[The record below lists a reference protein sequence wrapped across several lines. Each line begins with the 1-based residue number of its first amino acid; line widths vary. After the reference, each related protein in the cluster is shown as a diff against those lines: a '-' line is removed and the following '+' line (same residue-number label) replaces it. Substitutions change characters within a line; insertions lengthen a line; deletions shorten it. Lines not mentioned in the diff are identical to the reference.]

1 MTTFFAPAAQ
11 GLEELLAGELR
22 DLGLD
27 GVRVERGGCAFDGE
41 LRDAYRACLWSR
53 LAARIL
59 LPLARFTA
67 DDDDAL
73 YAGAQSVEWA
83 QHLTTDL
90 SLAVAFSGIR
100 PRLTHSRFAEQRIKD
115 AIVDQM
121 RQASGDR
128 PSVDLRQPDIRIQ
141 AHQTDR
147 EVTLSLDLS
156 GDPLHRRGYREA
168 GNIAPLKEHL
178 AAAML
183 LRADWPALAREG
195 RPLLDPMCGSGT
207 LLIEGAMMASD
218 TAPGLLRTHFGF
230 LSWPGH
236 DAEAWKALIDEAIER
251 QEAGLTRLPPIIGSD
266 EDDRVIRT
274 ASANARR
281 AGFADRIELSCADF
295 DAITA
300 PGPRGLLITN
310 PPYGERLGQSHQI
323 MPLYL
328 RLAEALRNQFPG
340 WRAVIL
346 NGAGIAMGLKPDKS
360 WVMRNGP
367 IECALDRFEIGED
380 AARSAPQATD
390 LANRLSK
397 NRKQLGKWLRK
408 AAISCYRI
416 YDADLPEYALAIDV
430 YEAVGGPWLHV
441 QEYQAP
447 ASIDARK
454 AQARL
459 RAALSVIPEAL
470 EVPSERMVFKVRK
483 RQRGDHQYEK
493 QHALRAPRKPHP
505 GSASGQALIVQ
516 EGRCRLRVNLTD
528 YLDTGLFLDHRPV
541 RLWLADHAKGLRF
554 LNVFCYTG
562 AATLHAAVGGARSTT
577 SVDLSNT
584 YLDWL
589 ADNLELND
597 CATSD
602 HRLIQADALA
612 WLEACSET
620 FDLIFLDPPSFSN
633 SKRMDSTLDVQR
645 DHAGMIR
652 QAMRCLSEGGTL
664 IFSTNLRRFKLDAD
678 LAEDFEIEDRTAW
691 SIPRDFQ
698 RNARIHQCFFIRPR

>member
-1 MTTFFAPAAQ
+1 MITFFAPAAQ
-11 GLEELLAGELR
+11 GLEELLAAELK
-22 DLGLD
+22 DLGLES
-27 GVRVERGGCAFDGE
+27 VRVERGGCAFSSDLMG
-41 LRDAYRACLWSR
+41 AYRACLWSR

-59 LPLARFTA
+59 LPLARFDA

-73 YAGAQSVEWA
+73 YAGTQSIDWSE
-83 QHLTTDL
+83 HLSAEH
-90 SLAVAFSGIR
+90 SLAVSFSGIR

-121 RQASGDR
+121 RDEQGLR
-128 PSVDLRQPDIRIQ
+128 PSVDLRNPDIRIQ

-147 EVTLSLDLS
+147 QVTLSLDLS

-195 RPLLDPMCGSGT
+195 LPLLDPMCGSGT

-218 TAPGLLRTHFGF
+218 TAPGLLRTRYGF
-230 LSWPGH
+230 LRWPGH
-236 DAEAWKALIDEAIER
+236 DSGAWKTLIDEAIER
-251 QEAGLTRLPPIIGSD
+251 QEHGLSRLPPIIGSD
-266 EDDRVIRT
+266 HDPRVIRI
-274 ASANARR
+274 AQANARR
-281 AGFADRIELSCADF
+281 AGFADHITLSSAEFDQIE
-295 DAITA
+295 A

-310 PPYGERLGQSHQI
+310 PPYGERLGQRHQM

-328 RLAEALRNQFPG
+328 RLAETLRHTFPG

-346 NGAGIAMGLKPDKS
+346 NGAGIALGLKPEKS
-360 WVMRNGP
+360 WSMRNGP
-367 IECALDRFEIGED
+367 IECQLDCFEIGSD
-380 AARSAPQATD
+380 PSLSVPQATD
-390 LANRLSK
+390 LVNRLGK

-408 AAISCYRI
+408 EAVSCYRI

-430 YEAVGGPWLHV
+430 YETTGDTWLHV

-447 ASIDARK
+447 ATVDPRK

-459 RAALSVIPEAL
+459 RAALQVIPAAL
-470 EVPSERMVFKVRK
+470 DVSPEHMVFKVRK
-483 RQRGDHQYEK
+483 RQRGEQQYRRQAE
-493 QHALRAPRKPHP
+493 
-505 GSASGQALIVQ
+505 SGQSLIVQ
-516 EGRCRLRVNLTD
+516 EGRCRLKVNLID
-528 YLDTGLFLDHRPV
+528 YLDTGLFLDHRTV
-541 RLWLADHAKGLRF
+541 RLWLADQARDQRF
-554 LNVFCYTG
+554 LNLFCYTG

-589 ADNLELND
+589 TENLELND
-597 CATSD
+597 CATPD

-612 WLEACSET
+612 WLEACEET
-620 FDLIFLDPPSFSN
+620 FDLMFLDPPSFSN
-633 SKRMDSTLDVQR
+633 SKRMAETLDVQR
-645 DHAGMIR
+645 DHAHMIR
-652 QAMRCLSEGGTL
+652 HAMRCLSPEGVL
-664 IFSTNLRRFKLDAD
+664 IFSTNLRRFRLDPSLSEA
-678 LAEDFEIEDRTAW
+678 FSVEDRTRW

-698 RNARIHQCFFIRPR
+698 RNARIHQCYFIQAR

>member
-1 MTTFFAPAAQ
+1 LITFFAPAAQ

-22 DLGLD
+22 EMDLD
-27 GVRVERGGCAFDGE
+27 SVRVERGGCAFDGQ

-59 LPLARFTA
+59 LPLARFNA
-67 DDDDAL
+67 DDDDDL
-73 YAGAQSVEWA
+73 YAGVQTVHWTD
-83 QHLTTDL
+83 HLSIDK

-100 PRLTHSRFAEQRIKD
+100 PRLSHSRFAEQRIKD

-121 RQASGDR
+121 RQPSGAR
-128 PSVDLRQPDIRIQ
+128 PSVDLRDPDVRIQ
-141 AHQTDR
+141 AHQTER

-156 GDPLHRRGYREA
+156 GEPLHRRGYREA

-183 LRADWPALAREG
+183 LRADWPALAGEG
-195 RPLLDPMCGSGT
+195 LPLLDPMCGSGT

-230 LSWPGH
+230 LHWAGH
-236 DAEAWKALIDEAIER
+236 DGAAWKQLIDEAIER
-251 QEAGLTRLPPIIGSD
+251 QEQGMNHLPRIIGSD
-266 EDDRVIRT
+266 CDAGVIRV
-274 ASANARR
+274 AQANARR
-281 AGFADRIELSCADF
+281 AGFADRIELSCAELDQV
-295 DAITA
+295 TA

-310 PPYGERLGQSHQI
+310 PPYGERLGQRHQM

-328 RLAEALRNQFPG
+328 QLAETLRQDFAG
-340 WRAVIL
+340 WRAMIL
-346 NGAGIAMGLKPDKS
+346 NGAGIALGLQPEQS
-360 WVMRNGP
+360 WTLRNGP
-367 IECALDRFEIGED
+367 IECQLDRFEIGE
-380 AARSAPQATD
+380 AAAQSQPRAEE
-390 LANRLSK
+390 LANRLAK

-408 AAISCYRI
+408 EAIDCYRI

-430 YEAVGGPWLHV
+430 YETADGPWLHV

-447 ASIDARK
+447 ASIDPRK

-459 RAALSVIPEAL
+459 RAALRVIPEAL
-470 EVPSERMVFKVRK
+470 EVSPDRMVLKVRK
-483 RQRGDHQYEK
+483 RQRGDQQYER
-493 QHALRAPRKPHP
+493 QYQGSRGQR
-505 GSASGQALIVQ
+505 SASPGQSLVVT
-516 EGRCRLRVNLTD
+516 EGRCRFRINLVD

-541 RLWLADHAKGLRF
+541 RLWLADQARDSHF
-554 LNVFCYTG
+554 LNLFCYTG
-562 AATLHAAVGGARSTT
+562 AATVHAAVGGAASTT

-589 ADNLELND
+589 ADNLELNG
-597 CATSD
+597 CATAD

-612 WLEACSET
+612 WLAACDEV

-633 SKRMDSTLDVQR
+633 SKRMDDTLDVQR
-645 DHAGMIR
+645 DHAAMIR
-652 QAMRCLSEGGTL
+652 HAMRCLAADGTL
-664 IFSTNLRRFKLDAD
+664 VFSTNLRRFKLDAE
-678 LAEDFEIEDRTAW
+678 LAEDFAVEDRTRW